1 MGVEFKAVC
10 LGPSAKRQEF
20 PAGPPEFQWNLGG
33 RAEFQ
38 WNLHM
43 SEALLARLLHAC
55 MTTLVF
61 VCCCVCVCVCV

>member
-10 LGPSAKRQEF
+10 LGPSAERREL
-20 PAGPPEFQWNLGG
+20 PAGPPEFQWNSGG

-43 SEALLARLLHAC
+43 SEALLARL
-55 MTTLVF
+55 
-61 VCCCVCVCVCV
+61 